1 MRWHP
6 FARSAVATLGALV
19 TVPFWAVAN
28 ALLWDAA
35 RDGGEGLHWLA
46 ALTGFPWLYPSAPP
60 RFLLFN
66 LPIWGAGVAL
76 SCALIWR
83 VMGRA
88 VVLWRLVLLWAVFA
102 VLIFAVAGLWRV
114 GLVTVE
120 QGAAVLVWIYVLT
133 GVFLVRDRA
142 CR

>member
-1 MRWHP
+1 M
-6 FARSAVATLGALV
+6 S
-19 TVPFWAVAN
+19 
-28 ALLWDAA
+28 
-35 RDGGEGLHWLA
+35 
-46 ALTGFPWLYPSAPP
+46 Y
-60 RFLLFN
+60 
-66 LPIWGAGVAL
+66 
-76 SCALIWR
+76 ALIWR